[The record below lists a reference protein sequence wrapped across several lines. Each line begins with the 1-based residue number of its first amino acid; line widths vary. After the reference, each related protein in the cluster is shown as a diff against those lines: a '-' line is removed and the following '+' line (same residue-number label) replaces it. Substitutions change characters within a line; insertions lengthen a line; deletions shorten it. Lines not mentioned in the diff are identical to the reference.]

1 MKSVFAFVSA
11 VVMVCGGCASSRMT
25 ADGRRVERASLRSMS
40 HNTRSPEHGKVYVHK
55 GGRGMKVIQALEG
68 GVLARPVVSKMELG
82 WRGQDAVNDKMTIYV
97 ETSQKYLDD
106 EFLKAGL
113 YEYVGRYTYTAVHD
127 VRRTVRWFREVESAK
142 E

>member
-1 MKSVFAFVSA
+1 
-11 VVMVCGGCASSRMT
+11 
-25 ADGRRVERASLRSMS
+25 
-40 HNTRSPEHGKVYVHK
+40 
-55 GGRGMKVIQALEG
+55 MKVIQALEG

>member
-1 MKSVFAFVSA
+1 
-11 VVMVCGGCASSRMT
+11 
-25 ADGRRVERASLRSMS
+25 
-40 HNTRSPEHGKVYVHK
+40 
-55 GGRGMKVIQALEG
+55 MKVIQALEG

-82 WRGQDAVNDKMTIYV
+82 WRGQNAVNDKMTIYV